1 MKYLIGIDGGGTAT
15 KICVADSDGAIYGR
29 HTAGPLNI
37 NGQSREEFQKTVEEI
52 LMLPV
57 RMELPPED
65 CAAIGIGA
73 AGVSNPQARAVLTEA
88 FRRGGYD
95 APVYVYSDG
104 ETALAAVF
112 PACRGIILIAG
123 TGSIC
128 YGRRADGAMIRSGG
142 YGHLIDDGGS
152 AYDIARRI
160 LAAVVQAEDG
170 RRKPTVLRELVCDRL
185 GISGIAELIGY
196 VYAPERKKG
205 DLAALAVL
213 LDQAAAMGD
222 RTAVEIEDACADEL
236 CALLRPVIMKL
247 PEEKDIA
254 LGGSVLLKN
263 ERIQTKVRDRILTM
277 KDDAWIQTA
286 KREASEGAVR
296 LVRRELGL

>member
-1 MKYLIGIDGGGTAT
+1 MRYLIGIDGGGTAT
-15 KICVADSDGAIYGR
+15 RICVADADGVIHGR

-37 NGQSREEFQKTVEEI
+37 NGQSREEFQRTIREI
-52 LMLPV
+52 LELPA
-57 RMELPPED
+57 RMELRPED
-65 CAAIGIGA
+65 CDAIGIGA
-73 AGVSNPQARAVLTEA
+73 AGISNPQARVAIEEA
-88 FRRGGYD
+88 FRANGYD

-112 PACRGIILIAG
+112 PECHGIILIAG

-128 YGRRADGAMIRSGG
+128 YGRQEDGTVVRSGG

-152 AYDIARRI
+152 AYDIARRM

-170 RRKPTVLRELVCDRL
+170 RGKPTALKELVYDRL
-185 GISGIAELIGY
+185 DISGIPELVGY

-222 RTAVEIEDACADEL
+222 RTAAEIEDACADEL
-236 CALLRPVIMKL
+236 CGLVRPVLKRL
-247 PEEKDIA
+247 PEEKNIA

-263 ERIQTKVRDRILTM
+263 ERIQMKVRDRIEMLR
-277 KDDAWIQTA
+277 DDVWIQAA

-296 LVRRELGL
+296 LALRESGG

>member
-1 MKYLIGIDGGGTAT
+1 MRYLIGIDGGGTAT
-15 KICVADSDGAIYGR
+15 KICVADADGVIHGR

-37 NGQSREEFQKTVEEI
+37 NGQSREEFQRTIREI
-52 LMLPV
+52 LELPA
-57 RMELPPED
+57 RMELRPED
-65 CAAIGIGA
+65 CDAIGIGA
-73 AGVSNPQARAVLTEA
+73 AGISNPQARGAIEEA
-88 FRRGGYD
+88 FRANGYD

-112 PACRGIILIAG
+112 PECHGIILIAG

-128 YGRRADGAMIRSGG
+128 YGRQEDGTVVRSGG

-152 AYDIARRI
+152 AYDIARRM

-170 RRKPTVLRELVCDRL
+170 RGEPTALKELVYDRL
-185 GISGIAELIGY
+185 DISGIPELVGY

-222 RTAVEIEDACADEL
+222 RTAAEIEDACADEL
-236 CALLRPVIMKL
+236 CGLVRPVLKRL
-247 PEEKDIA
+247 PEEKNIA

-263 ERIQTKVRDRILTM
+263 ERIQMKVRDRIMALR
-277 KDDAWIQTA
+277 DDAWIQAA

-296 LVRRELGL
+296 LALRESGG

>member
-1 MKYLIGIDGGGTAT
+1 MRYLIGIDGGGTAT
-15 KICVADSDGAIYGR
+15 RICVADADGVIHGR

-37 NGQSREEFQKTVEEI
+37 NGQSREEFQRTIRELLE
-52 LMLPV
+52 LPA
-57 RMELPPED
+57 RMELRPED
-65 CAAIGIGA
+65 CGAIGIGA
-73 AGVSNPQARAVLTEA
+73 AGISNPQARVVIEEA
-88 FRRGGYD
+88 FRANGYD

-112 PACRGIILIAG
+112 PECHGIILIAG

-128 YGRRADGAMIRSGG
+128 YGRQEDGTVVRSGG

-152 AYDIARRI
+152 AYDIARRM

-170 RRKPTVLRELVCDRL
+170 RGEPTALKELVYDRL
-185 GISGIAELIGY
+185 DISGIPELVGY
-196 VYAPERKKG
+196 VYAP
-205 DLAALAVL
+205 AALAVL

-222 RTAVEIEDACADEL
+222 RTAMEIEDACADEL
-236 CALLRPVIMKL
+236 CGLIRPVLKRL
-247 PEEKDIA
+247 PEEKNIA

-263 ERIQTKVRDRILTM
+263 ERIQMKVRDRIMALR
-277 KDDAWIQTA
+277 DDAWIQAA

-296 LVRRELGL
+296 LALRESGG